1 MIKIKNTEDTRS
13 FLENQIREKYS
24 KKNESRANDKLYLN
38 QIQNSLE
45 KFNRDNISKEQRK
58 KEELLKYKLD
68 LEMQIREKN
77 SPLQKIKS

>member
-1 MIKIKNTEDTRS
+1 LIKIKNTEDTRS